1 MSKRLSKPVL
11 IGCVGLALLGAAA
24 RSRVPESAAWP
35 RIVERADNPSTPAKV
50 ALGRLL
56 FFDPVLSNDN
66 RTSCAHC
73 HHPDLG
79 FSDGLARGRGYGAEG
94 AGSQRRDG
102 IVLPRHTTALWN
114 AAYAPRLYA
123 DGRAKDLEDQ
133 ARFPIVTDEEMK
145 QDPETLVAE
154 LKALDEYGPLFD
166 RAFDG
171 RNGSAI
177 TFDNVCRALA
187 AFERTLVSRRS
198 RYDRFMAGDSRAL
211 TPAEKRGRTLFL
223 SERTRC
229 ASCHVPPLFTNS
241 EFRVTGVGDVSGLPP
256 DPHKDTAEPGRG
268 GGPNSAYLV
277 PTLRNVALHPP
288 YMHNGSLKS
297 LPEVVD
303 FYSHGGGRGR
313 GLDLPRQDAAIRPFA
328 LSATEKRDLIAF
340 LGALTDTSALPAVP
354 KSVPSGLEV
363 VPRLAPTLHRKPR

>member
-1 MSKRLSKPVL
+1 MRRRIPIL
-11 IGCVGLALLGAAA
+11 IGCASFVLLGVAAA
-24 RSRVPESAAWP
+24 SRVPKRAVWP
-35 RIVERADNPSTPAKV
+35 RVVERPDNPSTSAKV

-79 FSDGLARGRGYGAEG
+79 FSDGLPRGLGYGAEG
-94 AGSQRRDG
+94 AGNRRRDG

-114 AAYAPRLYA
+114 AAYATRLYA

-133 ARFPIVTDEEMK
+133 ARFPITTDDEMK

-154 LKALDEYGPLFD
+154 LKALDEYGPMFD
-166 RAFDG
+166 RAFGG

-187 AFERTLVSRRS
+187 AFERTLVSRGS
-198 RYDRFMAGDSRAL
+198 RYDRFAAGDSLAL
-211 TPAEKRGRTLFL
+211 SPAEKRGFALFK
-223 SERTRC
+223 SARARC
-229 ASCHVPPLFTNS
+229 ASCHVDPLFTNN
-241 EFRVTGVGDVSGLPP
+241 EFRVTGVGDVPGLPP

-268 GGPNSAYLV
+268 GGPSSAFRV

-297 LPEVVD
+297 LSDVVD

-313 GLDLPRQDAAIRPFA
+313 GLDVPRQDPAIRPFTLTPA
-328 LSATEKRDLIAF
+328 EKADLIAF
-340 LGALTDTSALPAVP
+340 LGALTDTSAMPSIP
-354 KSVPSGLEV
+354 RSVPSGLEV
-363 VPRLAPTLHRKPR
+363 VPRLTSLTRKTR